1 MNKRGQIVV
10 EYVLLLVIATGVAAL
25 LVSQLVSRNT
35 DKPGVLTAQWQLIL
49 NAVGSDVPDSNKK

>member
-25 LVSQLVSRNT
+25 LVSQLVSRNA
-35 DKPGVLTAQWQLIL
+35 DDPGALTAKWQSIL
-49 NAVGSDVPDSNKK
+49 NAVGSDVPDSNK

>member
-25 LVSQLVSRNT
+25 LVSQLVSRNS
-35 DKPGVLTAQWQLIL
+35 DNPGVLTSKWHSIL
-49 NAVGSDVPDSNKK
+49 VTIGADVPDSNKK

>member
-25 LVSQLVSRNT
+25 LVSQLVSRNP
-35 DKPGVLTAQWQLIL
+35 DDPGALTSKWQSIL
-49 NAVGSDVPDSNKK
+49 LAVGADVPDSNK